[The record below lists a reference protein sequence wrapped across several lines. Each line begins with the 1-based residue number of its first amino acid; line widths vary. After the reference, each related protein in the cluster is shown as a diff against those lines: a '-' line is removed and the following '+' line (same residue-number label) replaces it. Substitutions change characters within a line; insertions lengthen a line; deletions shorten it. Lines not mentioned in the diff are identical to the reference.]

1 MFQKILKHVSKI
13 LKIVSK
19 CSNNW
24 LNGSKNGNI
33 CFMAGENGV
42 KMVQK
47 RVLPWFKNGFEG
59 LKLIKKWVLG
69 IFFPKNWTN
78 REFYLVI
85 LKVL

>member
-1 MFQKILKHVSKI
+1 
-13 LKIVSK
+13 
-19 CSNNW
+19 
-24 LNGSKNGNI
+24 
-33 CFMAGENGV
+33 MAGENGV

>member
-1 MFQKILKHVSKI
+1 
-13 LKIVSK
+13 
-19 CSNNW
+19 
-24 LNGSKNGNI
+24 
-33 CFMAGENGV
+33 
-42 KMVQK
+42 MVQK

-69 IFFPKNWTN
+69 IFFLTKNWTN